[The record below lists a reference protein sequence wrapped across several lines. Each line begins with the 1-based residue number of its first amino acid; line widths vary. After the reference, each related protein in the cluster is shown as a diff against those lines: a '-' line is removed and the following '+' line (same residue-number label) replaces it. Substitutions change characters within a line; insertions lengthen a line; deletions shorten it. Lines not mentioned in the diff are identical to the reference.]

1 MAAALASVLRQ
12 RERPSAEVPQGHAF
26 NLLYALGFGAI
37 LGGVTLLVSLVSA
50 HLGPTAATFAAALA
64 GLFDVHAASASTLSL
79 AVTGQ
84 IAAGDMIR
92 LPVLIAITTNT
103 ASKLGAAYLG
113 GGVAYGTQVGVGL
126 LLTLAA
132 IWLPLLLTG

>member
-1 MAAALASVLRQ
+1 M
-12 RERPSAEVPQGHAF
+12 
-26 NLLYALGFGAI
+26 LYALGFAAI